1 MHHCESCPGSAALKK
16 FWDELSHLD
25 MDSEIHYCQ
34 RQTTDHAAMATL
46 ITTFEE
52 YKELL
57 IDNINNL
64 TRHLYLAKAQAKYV
78 KSKKESLSANEV
90 TVLGH
95 FTENY
100 QYLIQDEIQSFHW
113 SKEYCTLHPL
123 VIYYKDADSLCFI
136 SDDNTQNTSFVQI
149 IQTLLVEFLKHRL
162 PKVTKIYTFLMVVV
176 GNIKISRTALIG
188 AVKCH
193 GCKTKFAEA
202 TQQPNS
208 GL

>member
-16 FWDELSHLD
+16 FRDELSHLD

-64 TRHLYLAKAQAKYV
+64 TWNLYLAKAQAKYV

-100 QYLIQDEIQSFHW
+100 QYLIQDELQSFHW

-123 VIYYKDADSLCFI
+123 VIYYKDADSLFHFRWQHTEHQLCSNNSDTTGGILEAQASESHKDLYI
-136 SDDNTQNTSFVQI
+136 SDGCGGQYKNFKNCLNWCSEMPWVQNEVCRGHST
-149 IQTLLVEFLKHRL
+149 T
-162 PKVTKIYTFLMVVV
+162 
-176 GNIKISRTALIG
+176 
-188 AVKCH
+188 
-193 GCKTKFAEA
+193 
-202 TQQPNS
+202 
-208 GL
+208 